1 MCRVRRWHINESYRT
16 GVGEIQGTHISQR
29 CLLSG
34 LYTVAQGMG
43 PRRCPEGLDDDNKH
57 RDYVRRFLQTQNTGK
72 QEYFDMILAR
82 TQQNRKAPQF
92 SYAKENTVFLCK
104 KEVPRGAV

>member
-16 GVGEIQGTHISQR
+16 GVGEIQGTQISQR
-29 CLLSG
+29 CLLSA

-57 RDYVRRFLQTQNTGK
+57 RDYVRRFLQRQNTEK
-72 QEYFDMILAR
+72 QEVL
-82 TQQNRKAPQF
+82 K
-92 SYAKENTVFLCK
+92 
-104 KEVPRGAV
+104 